1 MGEKVKK
8 EIMTDKPAVHK
19 IMTAAAPLFAQKGFA
34 AVSVKELAEAAE
46 VNIALISYYFG
57 GKEKLYAA
65 ILEAQFELVD
75 NIIVSIRN
83 EERCPI
89 EKIRRFSQKF
99 VKLHKFYPY
108 NHRLIYGEIINS
120 TNCYE
125 SIVKPAILRNHDFL
139 TECIQEG
146 INNGQIR
153 SDVKPDCANVLLGS
167 VLHFYFMTNYL
178 ADEFLETK
186 KDKAE
191 YYMTEAIEMFLRGVL
206 SNPT

>member
-1 MGEKVKK
+1 MEK
-8 EIMTDKPAVHK
+8 EIVTDKPTVHK
-19 IMTAAAPLFAQKGFA
+19 IMTTAAPLFAQKGFA

-46 VNIALISYYFG
+46 VNIALVSYYFG

-65 ILEAQFELVD
+65 ILKAQFDLVD
-75 NIIVSIRN
+75 RIIASIRK
-83 EERCPI
+83 EESCPI
-89 EKIRRFSQKF
+89 ERIRHFAQKF
-99 VKLHKFYPY
+99 VKLHKSYPY
-108 NHRLIYGEIINS
+108 NYRLIYGDIINS

-125 SIVKPAILRNHDFL
+125 SIVKPGILRHHDFL

-167 VLHFYFMTNYL
+167 LLHFYFMTNHL

-186 KDKAE
+186 EDKAE
-191 YYMTEAIEMFLRGVL
+191 YYMTEAIEMFLRSVL
-206 SNPT
+206 SNPA

>member
-1 MGEKVKK
+1 MGENVKK
-8 EIMTDKPAVHK
+8 EIMTDKPAVQR

-34 AVSVKELAEAAE
+34 AVSVKELAEAAK

-57 GKEKLYAA
+57 GKEKLYAT
-65 ILEAQFELVD
+65 ILEAQFDLID
-75 NIIVSIRN
+75 TIIDSIHN
-83 EERCPI
+83 EENCPI

-99 VKLHKFYPY
+99 VKLHKSYPY

-125 SIVKPAILRNHDFL
+125 SIVKPAILRHHGFL
-139 TECIQEG
+139 MKCIQEG
-146 INNGQIR
+146 INNGKIR
-153 SDVKPDCANVLLGS
+153 SDVRPDCANVLLGS
-167 VLHFYFMTNYL
+167 LLHFYFMTNHL

-191 YYMTEAIEMFLRGVL
+191 YYIPEAVEIFLRGVL
-206 SNPT
+206 SNPA

>member
-1 MGEKVKK
+1 
-8 EIMTDKPAVHK
+8 
-19 IMTAAAPLFAQKGFA
+19 MTAAAPLFAEKGFA

-65 ILEAQFELVD
+65 ILEEQFELIN

-83 EERCPI
+83 EVRCPI
-89 EKIRRFSQKF
+89 EKIRCFSQKF
-99 VKLHKFYPY
+99 VKLHKKYPY
-108 NHRLIYGEIINS
+108 SQRLIYGEIINS
-120 TNCYE
+120 TNCHE

-139 TECIQEG
+139 RECVQEG

-153 SDVKPDCANVLLGS
+153 SDVKSDCASILLES
-167 VLHFYFMTNYL
+167 VLNFYFMTNYL

-206 SNPT
+206 SNSQ